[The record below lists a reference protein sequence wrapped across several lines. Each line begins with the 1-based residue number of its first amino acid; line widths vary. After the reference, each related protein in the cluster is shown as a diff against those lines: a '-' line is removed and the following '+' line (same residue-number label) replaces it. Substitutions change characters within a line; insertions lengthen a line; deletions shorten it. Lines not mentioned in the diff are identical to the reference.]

1 MPRSLVSPWK
11 RVAVSGDT
19 VDGRVITEQELR
31 DCAET
36 YDRSFYT
43 ATIWAEHD
51 RWMGAHGTVY
61 EVRLVEAKDDPELEP
76 GQVSLEA
83 RLRPNDDLLALNDQG
98 KGLFSSIEIW
108 PNFRNSG
115 RCYLSGMAVTD
126 EPASTR
132 TQELYFS
139 RRRPN
144 GAGVRFFTSSHPL
157 SNLRE
162 DDGATAPE
170 VHGLIASLTRVFK
183 LFSVPNTPTE
193 NPSSDEVE
201 PMDEATAKALK
212 ALYDQLVIILA
223 GLQAVIEP
231 VVEDVDTSD
240 TQEQVDAV
248 GAAVQDVVDQADE
261 ERDFKRKKGKEG
273 KETKE
278 LSARMDELQDTMAK
292 LLNTAQGR
300 KIPRTTGAAAKAR
313 GKGLR

>member
-51 RWMGAHGTVY
+51 RWRGAHGTVY

-139 RRRPN
+139 RRTARR
-144 GAGVRFFTSSHPL
+144 GQARFFTSSLPL

-162 DDGATAPE
+162 DGTTAPE
-170 VHGLIASLTRVFK
+170 VRGLIASLIRVFK
-183 LFSVPNTPTE
+183 RFGTDIPTPT
-193 NPSSDEVE
+193 DERK
-201 PMDEATAKALK
+201 PMDEATATALNALLEQLLLVAAGMKAVL
-212 ALYDQLVIILA
+212 
-223 GLQAVIEP
+223 EP
-231 VVEDVDTSD
+231 VEDDADETQTEDQVSAVE
-240 TQEQVDAV
+240 E
-248 GAAVQDVVDQADE
+248 AVQDIVDQAE
-261 ERDFKRKKGKEG
+261 EDREFRRRRSQSKD
-273 KETKE
+273 
-278 LSARMDELQDTMAK
+278 LSSRVKALDDKLTK
-292 LLNTAQGR
+292 LLNTRQGR
-300 KIPRTTGAAAKAR
+300 QIPRTASASAPRK
-313 GKGLR
+313 KVLR

>member
-51 RWMGAHGTVY
+51 RWRGAHGTVY

-139 RRRPN
+139 RRTARR
-144 GAGVRFFTSSHPL
+144 GQARFFTSSLPL

-162 DDGATAPE
+162 DGTTAPE
-170 VHGLIASLTRVFK
+170 VRGLIASLIRVFK
-183 LFSVPNTPTE
+183 RFGTDIPTPT
-193 NPSSDEVE
+193 DERK
-201 PMDEATAKALK
+201 PMDEATATALNALLEQLLLVAAGMKAVL
-212 ALYDQLVIILA
+212 
-223 GLQAVIEP
+223 EP
-231 VVEDVDTSD
+231 VEDDADETQTEDQVSAVE
-240 TQEQVDAV
+240 E
-248 GAAVQDVVDQADE
+248 AVQDIVDQAE
-261 ERDFKRKKGKEG
+261 EDREFRRRRSQSKD
-273 KETKE
+273 
-278 LSARMDELQDTMAK
+278 LSSRVKALDDKLTK
-292 LLNTAQGR
+292 LLNTRQGR
-300 KIPRTTGAAAKAR
+300 QIPRTASAPAPRK
-313 GKGLR
+313 KVLR

>member
-1 MPRSLVSPWK
+1 RSLVSPWK

-51 RWMGAHGTVY
+51 RWRGAHGTVY

-98 KGLFSSIEIW
+98 KGLFSSIEVW

-144 GAGVRFFTSSHPL
+144 GAGVRFFTSS
-157 SNLRE
+157 
-162 DDGATAPE
+162 
-170 VHGLIASLTRVFK
+170 
-183 LFSVPNTPTE
+183 
-193 NPSSDEVE
+193 
-201 PMDEATAKALK
+201 
-212 ALYDQLVIILA
+212 
-223 GLQAVIEP
+223 
-231 VVEDVDTSD
+231 
-240 TQEQVDAV
+240 
-248 GAAVQDVVDQADE
+248 
-261 ERDFKRKKGKEG
+261 
-273 KETKE
+273 
-278 LSARMDELQDTMAK
+278 
-292 LLNTAQGR
+292 
-300 KIPRTTGAAAKAR
+300 
-313 GKGLR
+313 

>member
-1 MPRSLVSPWK
+1 
-11 RVAVSGDT
+11 
-19 VDGRVITEQELR
+19 
-31 DCAET
+31 
-36 YDRSFYT
+36 
-43 ATIWAEHD
+43 
-51 RWMGAHGTVY
+51 
-61 EVRLVEAKDDPELEP
+61 
-76 GQVSLEA
+76 
-83 RLRPNDDLLALNDQG
+83 
-98 KGLFSSIEIW
+98 
-108 PNFRNSG
+108 
-115 RCYLSGMAVTD
+115 
-126 EPASTR
+126 
-132 TQELYFS
+132 
-139 RRRPN
+139 
-144 GAGVRFFTSSHPL
+144 
-157 SNLRE
+157 
-162 DDGATAPE
+162 
-170 VHGLIASLTRVFK
+170 
-183 LFSVPNTPTE
+183 
-193 NPSSDEVE
+193 E